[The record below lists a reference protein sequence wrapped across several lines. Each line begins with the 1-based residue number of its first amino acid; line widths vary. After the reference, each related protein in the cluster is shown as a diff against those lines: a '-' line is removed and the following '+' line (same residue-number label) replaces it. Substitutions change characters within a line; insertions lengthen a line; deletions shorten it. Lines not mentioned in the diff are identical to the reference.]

1 MQVMRIQWYR
11 LTGLMV
17 VGMMAVVSGHAQEVR
32 KYSNEF
38 LSIGVGARSLGMSNS
53 TVATI
58 RDVDAGYWNP
68 AGLTGVQNNLQVSA
82 MHSEYFAGISKFDYG
97 AIATPIDSMS
107 TLGISVIR
115 FAVDDIPNTTQLID
129 AEGNVNYD
137 RITSFS
143 AADYGFLFSYA
154 RKMKVPGLSIGGNAK
169 IVYRRVGDMASA
181 WGFGL
186 DAGLQYQ
193 YKKWQFGAMGR
204 DITSTFTAWTFNL
217 NEETR
222 EVFTLTDNEI
232 PENSLEVTLPRLIL
246 GVGRQFD
253 IKERFSITPEINFD
267 VTFDGQRP
275 VAINSDPVS
284 IDPHMGVEA
293 SYLNLLYLRLG
304 VGNIQQVKAE
314 IGDQKELTYQPN
326 MGVGIRLKGIS
337 IDYALTDIGD
347 QSVALFS
354 NVFSLRLEFNKRKK

>member
-1 MQVMRIQWYR
+1 MCVMEFRWYR
-11 LTGLMV
+11 LIGLVMV
-17 VGMMAVVSGHAQEVR
+17 WCLTSEAASAQETR

-38 LSIGVGARSLGMSNS
+38 LSIGVGARSLGMANS
-53 TVATI
+53 SVATI

-68 AGLTGVQNNLQVSA
+68 AGLVGVQDNLQVSV
-82 MHSEYFAGISKFDYG
+82 MHSEYFAGISKYDYG
-97 AIATPIDSMS
+97 AFATPIDSVS

-154 RKMKVPGLSIGGNAK
+154 RKLKVPGLSVGGNAK
-169 IVYRRVGDMASA
+169 VIYRRVGDMASA

-193 YKKWQFGAMGR
+193 RNKWQLGVMGR

-217 NEETR
+217 NEETK

-232 PENSLEVTLPRLIL
+232 PENSLEVTLPKVIL
-246 GVGRQFD
+246 GAGRQFD
-253 IKERFSITPEINFD
+253 IKERFSITPEVNLD

-275 VAINSDPVS
+275 VAINSDPIS
-284 IDPHMGVEA
+284 IDPHIGVEA
-293 SYLNLLYLRLG
+293 SYLNLLYLRFG
-304 VGNIQQVKAE
+304 VGNIQPVKAE
-314 IGDQKELTYQPN
+314 VGDQKELTYQPN
-326 MGVGIRLKGIS
+326 MGIGIRLKGIS